1 MAIEISTLPST
12 PYIYQNFGSDTNNIP
27 FTQPNNQLLSGSN
40 NIEFYI
46 FDLNNNILSENYNF
60 SDYSILNE
68 GQLPLTNVIS
78 SIYVDLEKQ
87 IEDRELL
94 DGEYITYFNFFTPKI
109 GSFDS
114 SLSIKEI
121 SGDRKEL
128 EFISPLGNNEEI
140 TNFIGEINSFDNSSF
155 PYFYLNFGEN
165 KQIIGVNLISNEDG
179 NFIKL
184 YQPLP
189 EEFDIN
195 SNFWVV
201 TPITDPIAYNVK
213 IESEPFF
220 IDETVKIKGPNF
232 NLNIKDQVNNSTN
245 NLSYQDLIQTT
256 LTSSYDQVSNLLQTK
271 ELNINIDYTNFS
283 NFTHFS
289 SAKTRLE
296 NFSYKINLI
305 EEYSSSLNILNNTTN
320 TDTSSS
326 KAIYESKINNIIKNF
341 DGYDRFLYYDSS
353 SFSWPKTTLTKP
365 YQLAS
370 SDSNE
375 VKNWLGNLNVNSP
388 FYGGII
394 LSASLF
400 DEKNVNSL
408 YYSIPEY
415 LRNDPSNSQY
425 ELFID
430 MVAQHFDNI
439 WIYYRDV
446 SQKYNADNRLNQGV
460 SKDIVADA
468 IKDFGIKL
476 YQNNFSNEDLYTA
489 FLGLTPNGDLFPF
502 PNITGSLPTLT
513 GFEYVN
519 NLISASNDNIPLDDV
534 NKSLYKRIY
543 HNIPYLLKTKGTL
556 PGLRALI
563 TSYGIPDTIL
573 RINEFGGKD
582 KINVNDWDHWQNEFN
597 YAFSTTGS
605 NFISSSWDCHNHF
618 PSAFGGGPNGINNQ
632 IMFRFKT
639 DGLPTSNIPRSQS
652 LWHVSG
658 SGFGETAITL
668 RYEGT
673 AYDSASYSGSIKDP
687 FYEYAYLDFYPDLVH
702 SSSISASIYLPF
714 FDGDWW
720 SVAASRDD
728 STSRNFT
735 LRAANKLY
743 KGGDNNT
750 KIGFISSS
758 IINHS
763 NPIDGWR
770 RKNSISYFPASSSI
784 LTNYFPFSGSY
795 QEIRYYAPPITESV
809 FRDYTMNP
817 HSIEGN
823 TTNSSPSDLTFR
835 ASLGGEL
842 HTSSLSI
849 HPKIT
854 GSWITTQSFSGS
866 GDGFS
871 NFHYNTTPTFLPNTE
886 FIFFDQ
892 PIAGIKNTIGDKIRI
907 ENDTL
912 PEGNTLSS
920 FTSLSQTTDISQ
932 SYTPNINYLE
942 VAFSPQNEINE
953 DIMNQI
959 GFFDIGEYIGDPRL
973 RSSSATSYPDLDN
986 LRDDYFEKY
995 TKNYNLKDF
1004 IRLIKFFDNS
1014 LFKMIK
1020 DFVPARTSLASGV
1033 VIKQHLLERN
1043 KYPQPQVSFEN
1054 QIHTGS
1060 IDMVEISGGAAGVF
1074 NMFNGLNTSPYG
1086 TSGTGPNNGYFLTQS
1101 WDENI
1106 LTISGSVVKTYSN
1119 QDEFY
1124 DGIFSGSNLTV
1135 TTQSL
1140 QSPYPINNKAFN
1152 YNQVHY
1158 YGSQSAQITAFNESL
1173 IFEDL
1178 FLNNI
1183 TSPQDGEILFFNKT
1197 TSALTIFQNFRQ
1209 IKYLKI
1215 AKVDCDGVDN
1225 TSILE
1230 NINKIFIFSPFDN
1243 TYTPYFLE
1251 LQNEQ
1256 QNYYFYQLTQFA
1268 LFQIDNHPNQT
1279 LNYSISA
1286 STTHSFGLN
1295 PGGQLLPATEYDTVT
1310 GNTINYF
1317 DAFGGDY
1324 TFENTPNTPL
1334 YISASFLF
1342 SGTGA
1347 LTASISRLIV
1357 ENGLSNFQPI
1367 TSSAISSPGSIQM
1380 STTYYA
1386 LKGDS
1391 LYLTAKGA
1399 SSATFRTGSL
1409 FVTQSRPISTSSCYP
1424 IIVEPYITDANFY
1437 NSDFNPLINN
1447 IDSYELSN
1455 IFQDID
1461 YTSNILTPS
1470 NFNLIISGSALKAPV
1485 QDSNYSSKAYTNI
1498 RYNGSKTTSKLLNT
1512 WSPEDVGTYGKLP
1525 AVESDKIYVAYGDM
1539 EGGWPPERMNAS
1551 SFGIR
1556 YLIDED
1562 GDVVIPNVSENS
1574 LQTVRGT
1581 FQTGEKFRVSS
1592 KTEGF
1597 GDPEWEY
1604 RKVIRSGNTI
1614 QPILYTQIG
1623 KQPGSLWTSSINL
1636 IDIQATSG
1644 SATANYQNNGSISE
1658 KPDFQIRDRFSL
1670 TPGTTNNN
1678 LIQSTTFSVTS
1689 NDYNFYQTPIGV
1701 INEAVTL
1708 HIQITNLQA
1717 RFKQFGPSNGIPQTY
1732 GPMHEGTFGVILKIK
1747 TDGNDATYEFE
1758 QQQIPLGTFNASLY
1772 SNNGE
1777 LLNLNN
1783 FNFTIP
1789 PFVLQEDSEISL
1801 EFNMDT
1807 IFFNP
1812 LKVKIVGG
1820 SYSITQTPVATLP
1833 ISTGNNA
1840 IWGYYDKTNYPHII
1854 TSSNAVS
1861 ESLGA
1866 LYGDPNVKQEDIP
1879 GSGFNPITYPWSIKY
1894 GDEFRF
1900 EGDERFL
1907 YTVGPIFG
1915 PNETTFT
1922 YPYQGITSSRLS
1934 PTGSIEV
1941 HFNNNLPIS
1950 ASIDVF
1956 NLDHFLIRRYTND
1969 ASRIIFE
1976 GFKPLNSE
1984 GPYILTPEYAS
1995 DKLNKSIDEYI
2006 SDLTQKGLL

>member
-27 FTQPNNQLLSGSN
+27 FTQPNNQPFSGSN

-109 GSFDS
+109 GSFNS
-114 SLSIKEI
+114 NLSIKEI

-128 EFISPLGNNEEI
+128 EFISPLGNNEEV

-165 KQIIGVNLISNEDG
+165 KQIIGVNLISNENG

-201 TPITDPIAYNVK
+201 TPITDPIAYSVK
-213 IESEPFF
+213 IESEPFI

-232 NLNIKDQVNNSTN
+232 NLNIRDQVNNSTN

-256 LTSSYDQVSNLLQTK
+256 LTSSYDQVNNLLQAK
-271 ELNINIDYTNFS
+271 ELNVNIDYTNFS

-296 NFSYKINLI
+296 NFSYKVNLI
-305 EEYSSSLNILNNTTN
+305 EEYSSSLNILSNTTD

-341 DGYDRFLYYDSS
+341 DGYDRFLYYGSS

-415 LRNDPSNSQY
+415 LRSDPSNSQY

-430 MVAQHFDNI
+430 MIAQHFDNI

-446 SQKYNADNRLNQGV
+446 SQKYNADNRLNQGI

-489 FLGLTPNGDLFPF
+489 FLGLTPNGNLFPF
-502 PNITGSLPTLT
+502 PNITGSLPTPT

-519 NLISASNDNIPLDDV
+519 NLISASNDSIPLDDV

-543 HNIPYLLKTKGTL
+543 HNIPHLLKTKGTL

-582 KINVNDWDHWQNEFN
+582 KINVNDWDHWQREFN

-605 NFISSSWDCHNHF
+605 NFISSSWDCHDHF
-618 PSAFGGGPNGINNQ
+618 PPAFGGGANGINNQ

-639 DGLPTSNIPRSQS
+639 NGLPTSNIPRSQS

-687 FYEYAYLDFYPDLVH
+687 FCEYAYLDFYPDLVH

-728 STSRNFT
+728 STSKNFT

-866 GDGFS
+866 GEGFS
-871 NFHYNTTPTFLPNTE
+871 NFNFNVTPTFLPNTE

-920 FTSLSQTTDISQ
+920 FTSLSQTTNISQ

-953 DIMNQI
+953 DIINQI
-959 GFFDIGEYIGDPRL
+959 GFFDIGEYIGDPRQ

-1074 NMFNGLNTSPYG
+1074 NTFNGLNTSPYG
-1086 TSGTGPNNGYFLTQS
+1086 ISGTGPNNKYFLTQS

-1106 LTISGSVVKTYSN
+1106 LTISGSAVKTYSN

-1140 QSPYPINNKAFN
+1140 QSPYPINNKAFS

-1158 YGSQSAQITAFNESL
+1158 YGSQSAQITAFNEGL

-1178 FLNNI
+1178 FLNNV
-1183 TSPQDGEILFFNKT
+1183 TSPQDGEILFFNETPTLALFRKT
-1197 TSALTIFQNFRQ
+1197 
-1209 IKYLKI
+1209 KYLKI
-1215 AKVDCDGVDN
+1215 AKVDCNGVDN
-1225 TSILE
+1225 TLVLG
-1230 NINKIFIFSPFDN
+1230 NVNKVFVFLPFYN
-1243 TYTPYFLE
+1243 TYIPYSLE
-1251 LQNEQ
+1251 IQNEQ
-1256 QNYYFYQLTQFA
+1256 QNYYLYQLTEPSFFVPYA
-1268 LFQIDNHPNQT
+1268 DNQQVFPNQT

-1286 STTHSFGLN
+1286 STTHSFGLS
-1295 PGGQLLPATEYDTVT
+1295 PGGQLLPATEYDTVI

-1357 ENGLSNFQPI
+1357 ENGLSSFQPI

-1386 LKGDS
+1386 LNGDS

-1409 FVTQSRPISTSSCYP
+1409 FITQSRPISTSSCYP

-1437 NSDFNPLINN
+1437 NSDFNSLINN
-1447 IDSYELSN
+1447 VDSYKLST
-1455 IFQDID
+1455 IFQDVD
-1461 YTSNILTPS
+1461 YTTNILTPS
-1470 NFNLIISGSALKAPV
+1470 NFDLIISGSALKAPV

-1498 RYNGSKTTSKLLNT
+1498 RYNGSKTTSRFLNT
-1512 WSPEDVGTYGKLP
+1512 WSSRDIGTYGKLP
-1525 AVESDKIYVAYGDM
+1525 AVESDKVYVAYGDM

-1581 FQTGEKFRVSS
+1581 FQTGERFRISS

-1604 RKVIRSGNTI
+1604 RKIIRSGNTI

-1623 KQPGSLWTSSINL
+1623 KQPGALWTSSIQL
-1636 IDIQATSG
+1636 VDIQAISG
-1644 SATANYQNNGSISE
+1644 SATANYQNNGSIGTINTQ
-1658 KPDFQIRDRFSL
+1658 FQRDRLILQSSPFNDSL
-1670 TPGTTNNN
+1670 IGINGTATG
-1678 LIQSTTFSVTS
+1678 IPTTFGYYEITS
-1689 NDYNFYQTPIGV
+1689 GILSENITLNFN
-1701 INEAVTL
+1701 INQL
-1708 HIQITNLQA
+1708 NLKFHKPNA
-1717 RFKQFGPSNGIPQTY
+1717 NEYVFAT
-1732 GPMHEGTFGVILKIK
+1732 TFQLGVILKR
-1747 TDGNDATYEFE
+1747 ND
-1758 QQQIPLGTFNASLY
+1758 
-1772 SNNGE
+1772 
-1777 LLNLNN
+1777 
-1783 FNFTIP
+1783 
-1789 PFVLQEDSEISL
+1789 
-1801 EFNMDT
+1801 DT
-1807 IFFNP
+1807 IDVYQEEINTIIIFPDNVTTGQVNNISFQVPASILSVNDRISFEIVADMLPEIVPNNIAP
-1812 LKVKIVGG
+1812 LLSIEGG
-1820 SYSITQTPVATLP
+1820 NYSITQTPLPTLP
-1833 ISTGNNA
+1833 ILAGNNA
-1840 IWGYYDKTNYPHII
+1840 IWGYYDKTNYPYVI
-1854 TSSNAVS
+1854 TSSDAVS

-1866 LYGDPNVKQEDIP
+1866 LYGDSNAKQIDIP
-1879 GSGFNPITYPWSIKY
+1879 ESGFNPITYPWSIEY

-1900 EGDERFL
+1900 EGNEDFS

-1915 PNETTFT
+1915 PNETVFT
-1922 YPYQGITSSRLS
+1922 YPYQEITASRVS

-1941 HFNNNLPIS
+1941 H
-1950 ASIDVF
+1950 
-1956 NLDHFLIRRYTND
+1956 LIEIY
-1969 ASRIIFE
+1969 
-1976 GFKPLNSE
+1976 L
-1984 GPYILTPEYAS
+1984 
-1995 DKLNKSIDEYI
+1995 
-2006 SDLTQKGLL
+2006 